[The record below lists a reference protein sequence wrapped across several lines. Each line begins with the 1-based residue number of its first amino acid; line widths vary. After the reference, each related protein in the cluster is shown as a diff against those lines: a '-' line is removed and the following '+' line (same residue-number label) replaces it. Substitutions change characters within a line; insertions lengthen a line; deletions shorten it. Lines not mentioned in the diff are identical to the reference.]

1 MVFILEMGKTAVFI
15 TLALLGFGGESAWF
29 EEEACGFE
37 GATLV
42 AANLGIFFLGG
53 AGSEEVVAVGRD
65 GAELLENFK
74 LAAGRAELLERKGLV
89 SKDGGILTVI
99 VWGLVEVV
107 RECWEVARTAREVGS
122 RVT

>member
-1 MVFILEMGKTAVFI
+1 M
-15 TLALLGFGGESAWF
+15 
-29 EEEACGFE
+29 
-37 GATLV
+37 
-42 AANLGIFFLGG
+42 
-53 AGSEEVVAVGRD
+53 VAVGRD

-107 RECWEVARTAREVGS
+107 REC
-122 RVT
+122 